1 MENVPA
7 YELHLRMS
15 DKASGSA
22 KMTVLLFVID
32 LMKGRTGIS
41 KMQNNETQ
49 VNFDEDNMTNTEEIL
64 QTKMEEVLIKR
75 VGVTNPFGDNLEAGL
90 ADNDAIYLNDK
101 E

>member
-1 MENVPA
+1 MPG
-7 YELHLRMS
+7 YELHLRLS
-15 DKASGSA
+15 NNASGSA

-41 KMQNNETQ
+41 DMQNNETQ
-49 VNFDEDNMTNTEEIL
+49 LNFDEDNMTNAEEIL

-75 VGVTNPFGDNLEAGL
+75 AGVTNPFGDNLHAGL
-90 ADNDAIYLNDK
+90 ADKDAIYLNDK